1 MASRKPVRRHWIPAL
16 TKIRLVAA
24 RESDSGDESLMSK
37 SRSCSP
43 LQRRDLQPE
52 ELEQVFIEV
61 GIHLS
66 AFSVCRDGTDVHTP
80 PRSARPAMRRPIG
93 VYQGRRAKWRGGR
106 RDDRNLVFWRLERR
120 GGEAF
125 MQSPYRRSDPVG
137 SAPGNAE
144 RYAIEGPAAG
154 ETVSVKAGKGRCGC
168 LATVHDVYVGAI
180 EP

>member
-1 MASRKPVRRHWIPAL
+1 MASRMPARRHWIPAL

-24 RESDSGDESLMSK
+24 RESDSGDEPQKSK

-66 AFSVCRDGTDVHTP
+66 AFSVCRDGTGVRTP
-80 PRSARPAMRRPIG
+80 LRSARPATRRLIS
-93 VYQGRRAKWRGGR
+93 VYQGQRAKWRDHR
-106 RDDRNLVFWRLERR
+106 QDDRNLVFRRLEQR

-125 MQSPYRRSDPVG
+125 MQSPCRRSDPVG

-144 RYAIEGPAAG
+144 RYAIEGG
-154 ETVSVKAGKGRCGC
+154 CVRQVLQNGR
-168 LATVHDVYVGAI
+168 
-180 EP
+180 P